1 MLYCPDDQPVQ
12 LSVNELRIQ
21 VTWKEPQFGDNI
33 QVVNVKQTHKSGN
46 TFRKLLSW
54 KVFRMFNPIAL
65 RKAKIA
71 YNFGLFECS
80 RVKYTSKAE
89 NFKFRNVDL

>member
-1 MLYCPDDQPVQ
+1 MLFLSDKEAPEVLYCPDDQSVQ

-33 QVVNVKQTHKSGN
+33 QVVHVKQTHKSGN
-46 TFRKLLSW
+46 IFRKLLFW
-54 KVFRMFNPIAL
+54 KVFRMFNPIEL

-71 YNFGLFECS
+71 YNFGLSEFN
-80 RVKYTSKAE
+80 RVKYTS
-89 NFKFRNVDL
+89 